1 MEFETLIDPKGK
13 EHMVFNA
20 QEINNDD
27 IIGDSSSD
35 FEYLQLLGEGGFG
48 KVLKVC
54 SLVNHKIYA
63 MKILKLEDDE
73 RISKEEKEK
82 YFKSEIELLKKLNHP
97 NIVKYYKSFREDDQ
111 LYIIME
117 YFDNGDLSDYVKV
130 LKYDK
135 NLDKKPEIWNIFYQS
150 ISGLNYL
157 HASGVVH
164 RDIKPENIFMA
175 KNKIIKI
182 GDFGVS
188 ALIKEKKDAKN
199 IRRLKGTI
207 LGTPEYMAPE
217 LFKKQ
222 KLYNEKIDI
231 FSMGCVFYKICCLK
245 DYQKEDVYMEGNEF
259 KRKMISNEIPTNYD
273 TDLMNI
279 IKLMLE
285 PDPDRRKDS
294 KYILEKISDNYKKIF
309 IQNSGLYSVI
319 RCLSNLPY
327 LRNYF
332 LTKYKDSAPKLSN
345 QGLTSS
351 VYQNM
356 KKPYSESFL
365 SLIENNNNWIENLT
379 FYRQKIIEE
388 NNFLNNNK
396 EINPYLIFTFILDKI
411 HGELN
416 KVTKNTTKSL
426 KKRTS
431 FKDAMKE
438 DKIKRE
444 YTSSFSAN
452 FNSSISNY
460 FVGHMET
467 IRTCCK
473 CNTPSYL
480 FTYFFSLSFDLNLP
494 LLLKKE
500 KKEIDLIDLF
510 TIQNDISLDLKG
522 LKKVQCNKCNKEI
535 EHKESKIFY
544 LFPFQLVLNFDR
556 GNECE
561 NNIKIN
567 YPEKLD
573 LSKIP
578 KDEKYSC
585 KIFDLVGVI
594 KKCDIGAKE
603 HYISLIFNSSDKCWY
618 SFYNEKKEK
627 IKGPQDH
634 KDGDVLMLFYI
645 APKN

>member
-1 MEFETLIDPKGK
+1 MEFEILIDPKGK

-27 IIGDSSSD
+27 LIGDSSSD

-63 MKILKLEDDE
+63 MKILKLEEDE
-73 RISKEEKEK
+73 RLSKEEKEK

-97 NIVKYYKSFREDDQ
+97 NIVKYYKSFREEDQ

-157 HASGVVH
+157 HTSGVVH

-245 DYQKEDVYMEGNEF
+245 DYQKEDVYLEGNEF
-259 KRKMISNEIPTNYD
+259 KRKMVSNEIPTNYD

-285 PDPDRRKDS
+285 PDPDKRKDS

-332 LTKYKDSAPKLSN
+332 LTKYKETAPKSSN

-365 SLIENNNNWIENLT
+365 SLIENDNNWIENLT

-416 KVTKNTTKSL
+416 KVTKNESKSI

-444 YTSSFSAN
+444 YSSSFSAN

-460 FVGHMET
+460 FVSHMET

-510 TIQNDISLDLKG
+510 KTQNDISLDLKG

-544 LFPFQLVLNFDR
+544 IFPFQLVLNFDR

-603 HYISLIFNSSDKCWY
+603 HYISLIFNSSEKCWY

>member
-73 RISKEEKEK
+73 RLSKEEKEK

-97 NIVKYYKSFREDDQ
+97 NIVKYYKSFREDDH

-117 YFDNGDLSDYVKV
+117 YFDNGDLSDYIKV

-135 NLDKKPEIWNIFYQS
+135 DLDKKPEIWNIFYQS

-259 KRKMISNEIPTNYD
+259 KRKMVSNEIPTNYD

-332 LTKYKDSAPKLSN
+332 LTKYKETAPKSSN

-365 SLIENNNNWIENLT
+365 SLIENDNNWIENLT

-416 KVTKNTTKSL
+416 KVTKNESKSI

-460 FVGHMET
+460 FVSHMET

-544 LFPFQLVLNFDR
+544 IFPFQLVLNFDR
-556 GNECE
+556 GNEHE
-561 NNIKIN
+561 NKIKIN